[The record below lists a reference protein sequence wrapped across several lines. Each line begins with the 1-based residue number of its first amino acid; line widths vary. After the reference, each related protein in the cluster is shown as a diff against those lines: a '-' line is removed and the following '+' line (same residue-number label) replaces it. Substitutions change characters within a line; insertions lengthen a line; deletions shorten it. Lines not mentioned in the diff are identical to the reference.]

1 MSSLPRDVSAKEE
14 AYNTWKT
21 NNLFVSRQC
30 NFCGILLQ
38 LCSQPLSSNVLLIA
52 VVVVIAMLIN
62 NATTFSLGGSL
73 VSLYCLFFI
82 FYFLFF
88 F

>member
-1 MSSLPRDVSAKEE
+1 MSSLSRAVSAKEE
-14 AYNTWKT
+14 TYNKRKT

-38 LCSQPLSSNVLLIA
+38 LCPQPLTSNVLLIA

-82 FYFLFF
+82 FYFFF
-88 F
+88 